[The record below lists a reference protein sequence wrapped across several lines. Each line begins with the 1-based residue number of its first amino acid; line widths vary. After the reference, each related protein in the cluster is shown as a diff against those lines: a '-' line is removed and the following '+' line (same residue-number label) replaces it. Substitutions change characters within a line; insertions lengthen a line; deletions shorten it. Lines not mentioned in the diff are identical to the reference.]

1 MVVISNNNNSV
12 LHAETSTDL
21 IMFLVALLG
30 ILWDSWSEAKTALT
44 QWFGLRDCV
53 YPLSNQHT

>member
-1 MVVISNNNNSV
+1 MYVPYHV
-12 LHAETSTDL
+12 
-21 IMFLVALLG
+21 FGALLG

-44 QWFGLRDCV
+44 QWFGLKDCV